1 MKDKITNT
9 AEFRRWVRM
18 QVASQ
23 EISMAELARQM
34 DIPQTRISE
43 AIHGKSSGNKYILP
57 IIESL
62 GGSPEDFE
70 EFLKAV

>member
-1 MKDKITNT
+1 MKETITNT
-9 AEFRRWVRM
+9 AEFRCWVKM
-18 QVASQ
+18 QVVRR

-34 DIPQTRISE
+34 NIPQARISE

-57 IIESL
+57 IIETL

>member
-1 MKDKITNT
+1 MREKITNT
-9 AEFRRWVRM
+9 AEFRRWVRT
-18 QVASQ
+18 QVVSR

-34 DIPQTRISE
+34 NIPQSRISE

-57 IIESL
+57 IIETL

>member
-1 MKDKITNT
+1 MREKITNT

-18 QVASQ
+18 QVASR

-34 DIPQTRISE
+34 NIPQSRISE
-43 AIHGKSSGNKYILP
+43 AIHGKSSTYILP
-57 IIESL
+57 IIETL
-62 GGSPEDFE
+62 GGSPEDFK